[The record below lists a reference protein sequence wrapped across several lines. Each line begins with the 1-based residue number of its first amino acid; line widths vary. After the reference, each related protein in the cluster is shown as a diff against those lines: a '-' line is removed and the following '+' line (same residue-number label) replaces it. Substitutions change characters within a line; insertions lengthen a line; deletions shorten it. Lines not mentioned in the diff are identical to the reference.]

1 MDELDTL
8 SLVLRLAIGAG
19 IIAAAYVLLFGRH
32 AEFVIEV
39 RNGTVRSRG
48 RIAQVVVQRLTPF
61 LLHDLGITDSLR
73 ILGTVR
79 GRQMRVWFRGR
90 ISAGQQQRIRNFLN
104 SGG

>member
-1 MDELDTL
+1 
-8 SLVLRLAIGAG
+8 
-19 IIAAAYVLLFGRH
+19 
-32 AEFVIEV
+32 
-39 RNGTVRSRG
+39 
-48 RIAQVVVQRLTPF
+48 VVQRLTPF
-61 LLHDLGITDSLR
+61 LLHDLGITDSVR